1 MPLRKHAD
9 KMRSLLPQGA
19 RERLYELHPGR
30 ARRWQQHPGLQRV
43 APTGKVVLTFDDGPD
58 PDATPA
64 VLDALDQIG
73 ATATF
78 FLLGTQAVS
87 NPEMAAEIVRRGH
100 EVGLHGNNHVRHD
113 RTEPADSAQ
122 DLMDGFEALENVLG
136 VRCSWYRPPYGKMSP
151 AAAQTCAELGMTI
164 VYWSAW
170 GLDWEEVGADRIA
183 TVACAQIDDGGI
195 VLLHDSAR
203 YARRVSAAPTAAA
216 LPMLAANAEAR
227 GLSLVALRDA
237 TDARLDEAGVMT

>member
-9 KMRSLLPQGA
+9 KMRSLLPQGV

-30 ARRWQQHPGLQRV
+30 ARRWQQHPGIERV
-43 APTGKVVLTFDDGPD
+43 AAAGKVVLTFDDGPD

-87 NPEMAAEIVRRGH
+87 NPQMAAEIVKRGH
-100 EVGLHGNNHVRHD
+100 EIGLHGNHHVRHD
-113 RTEPADSAQ
+113 RTEPAGSAQ
-122 DLMDGFEALENVLG
+122 DLKDGFVALEKVLG
-136 VRCSWYRPPYGKMSP
+136 VRCRWYRPPYGKMST
-151 AAAQTCAELGMTI
+151 AAARTCAELRMSI

-183 TVACAQIDDGGI
+183 TVASSQIDDGGI

-203 YARRVSAAPTAAA
+203 YARRASAAPTAAA

-237 TDARLDEAGVMT
+237 MDARPQEAGAMT